1 MTTIQTGINVVLDEQ
16 IGVQIVTADNDVL
29 LDQTLIDTLNAL
41 GVDTITAGTDTTT
54 IWKMI

>member
-1 MTTIQTGINVVLDEQ
+1 MTTIQTGINVVLHEQ
-16 IGVQIVTADNDVL
+16 IGVQIVTADNDVF

-41 GVDTITAGTDTTT
+41 GVDTIAAGTDTTT